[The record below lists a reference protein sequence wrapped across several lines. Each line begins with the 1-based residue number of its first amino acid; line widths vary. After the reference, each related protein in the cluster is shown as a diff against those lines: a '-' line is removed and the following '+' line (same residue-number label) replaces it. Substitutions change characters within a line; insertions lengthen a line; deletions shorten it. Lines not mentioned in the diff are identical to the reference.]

1 MLAKAVE
8 LCYTDGLPKCQG
20 LLYAEKGLDIMV
32 RARSGAA
39 RHRAKKRLL
48 RAAKGYRGSHSKLL
62 TAAKTTVQRAQAMSY
77 VGRKLKKRDFRGLWI
92 TRLSAACRARNLRYS
107 ELIKAL
113 SESNISLDRKSLSQ
127 LAISDPEAFDAVLAK
142 AGLKVS

>member
-1 MLAKAVE
+1 
-8 LCYTDGLPKCQG
+8 
-20 LLYAEKGLDIMV
+20 MV

-39 RHRAKKRLL
+39 KHRAKKRLL

-62 TAAKTTVQRAQAMSY
+62 RPARITVERAQAMSY
-77 VGRKLKKRDFRGLWI
+77 VGRKLKKRDFRSLWI

-107 ELIKAL
+107 QLIKAL
-113 SESNISLDRKSLSQ
+113 VEANISLDRKTLSQ

-142 AGLKVS
+142 AGLSVDAKC

>member
-1 MLAKAVE
+1 M
-8 LCYTDGLPKCQG
+8 G
-20 LLYAEKGLDIMV
+20 

-62 TAAKTTVQRAQAMSY
+62 RPARLTVQRAQAMSY
-77 VGRKLKKRDFRGLWI
+77 VGRKLKKRDFRSLWI
-92 TRLSAACRARNLRYS
+92 TRLSAACRERDLRYS
-107 ELIKAL
+107 QLIKAL
-113 SESNISLDRKSLSQ
+113 SDANISLDRKTLSE

-142 AGLKVS
+142 AGLKVSV